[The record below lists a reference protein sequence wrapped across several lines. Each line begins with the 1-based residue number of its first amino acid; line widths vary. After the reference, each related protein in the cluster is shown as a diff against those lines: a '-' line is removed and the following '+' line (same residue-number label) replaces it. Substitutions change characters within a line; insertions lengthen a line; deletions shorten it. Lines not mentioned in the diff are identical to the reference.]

1 MLVHSPS
8 SLGRSPQSLA
18 LTIRHL
24 PHITHHVLLKS
35 IEQADAYERWAMDLL
50 EEADEHATTI
60 LLALPLVTADVWGRE
75 FNKLW
80 PRSTLEAAHGCGIGD
95 ETVC

>member
-1 MLVHSPS
+1 MD
-8 SLGRSPQSLA
+8 
-18 LTIRHL
+18 
-24 PHITHHVLLKS
+24 LLEAVTLC
-35 IEQADAYERWAMDLL
+35 IQAVTLCMQADAYEHWAMDLL
-50 EEADEHATTI
+50 EEADEHATII

>member
-1 MLVHSPS
+1 
-8 SLGRSPQSLA
+8 
-18 LTIRHL
+18 
-24 PHITHHVLLKS
+24 
-35 IEQADAYERWAMDLL
+35 MDLL